1 MRRGREQ
8 SGGKRRRPR
17 RARVGGKTDDYK
29 ITPLPGTKRMAA
41 PLGCMRRSSERDP
54 DGVAVGLAEHFS
66 MYCAGAGLIAFVLY
80 HSMQPTRVVNP
91 GLAAYKP
98 PPRTVITYAA
108 PLKFEREAITPA
120 ALAAPE
126 LETVGA
132 SAAVAASAPQ
142 LPEVTKAKPQV
153 KAQRPPR
160 ARPLRPQQP
169 EHPTSYAYQPSFEGY
184 RPMY

>member
-1 MRRGREQ
+1 
-8 SGGKRRRPR
+8 
-17 RARVGGKTDDYK
+17 
-29 ITPLPGTKRMAA
+29 MAA
-41 PLGCMRRSSERDP
+41 PLGCMRRSSDRDP
-54 DGVAVGLAEHFS
+54 DGVTIALAEHFC
-66 MYCAGAGLIAFVLY
+66 MYCAAAGLIAFALY
-80 HSMQPTRVVNP
+80 HLMQPTRVVNP

-160 ARPLRPQQP
+160 ARPVRPQQP

>member
-1 MRRGREQ
+1 
-8 SGGKRRRPR
+8 
-17 RARVGGKTDDYK
+17 
-29 ITPLPGTKRMAA
+29 
-41 PLGCMRRSSERDP
+41 MRRSSERDP
-54 DGVAVGLAEHFS
+54 DGVGVGLAEHFC
-66 MYCAGAGLIAFVLY
+66 MYCAGAACIAFALY
-80 HSMQPTRVVNP
+80 HLMQPTRLVNP

-98 PPRTVITYAA
+98 PPRTIITYAV

-120 ALAAPE
+120 ALAPE

-160 ARPLRPQQP
+160 ARPVRPQQP

>member
-1 MRRGREQ
+1 
-8 SGGKRRRPR
+8 
-17 RARVGGKTDDYK
+17 
-29 ITPLPGTKRMAA
+29 
-41 PLGCMRRSSERDP
+41 MRRSSERDP
-54 DGVAVGLAEHFS
+54 DRVTTALADHFC

-80 HSMQPTRVVNP
+80 YAMQPTRLVNP

-98 PPRTVITYAA
+98 PPRTVISYAA

-120 ALAAPE
+120 AMAAPE
-126 LETVGA
+126 PETVGA
-132 SAAVAASAPQ
+132 SATAGASALQ

-160 ARPLRPQQP
+160 ARPARPQQP

>member
-1 MRRGREQ
+1 MRR
-8 SGGKRRRPR
+8 P
-17 RARVGGKTDDYK
+17 
-29 ITPLPGTKRMAA
+29 
-41 PLGCMRRSSERDP
+41 SELDP
-54 DGVAVGLAEHFS
+54 DRVTAALADHFC

-80 HSMQPTRVVNP
+80 YSMQPTRVVNP

-108 PLKFEREAITPA
+108 PLKFDREAITPA

-132 SAAVAASAPQ
+132 SAAFAASAPQ
-142 LPEVTKAKPQV
+142 LPEVTKAKPQA

-160 ARPLRPQQP
+160 ARPVRPQQP